1 MMTDTVCCFPLSS
14 QSYCSLN
21 AILPQS
27 KKKKNPPFGFTTMI
41 NLKNITSENDD
52 I

>member
-1 MMTDTVCCFPLSS
+1 MTDTVRCFPLSS

-27 KKKKNPPFGFTTMI
+27 KKNFPFGVNTTI
-41 NLKNITSENDD
+41 NLKNITTSENND